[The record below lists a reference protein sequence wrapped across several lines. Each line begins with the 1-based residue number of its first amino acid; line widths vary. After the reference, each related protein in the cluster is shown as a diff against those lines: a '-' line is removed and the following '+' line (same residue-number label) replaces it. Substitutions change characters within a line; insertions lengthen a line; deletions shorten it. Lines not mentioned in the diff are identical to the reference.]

1 MVDAK
6 KVKQVV
12 REVLRTD
19 FNKEFDTE
27 DEALSFIAKMDSLD
41 LMDLC
46 WELEEMLDADIDI
59 DFLDVRGMTDVD
71 KAVAHFLKS
80 LS

>member
-1 MVDAK
+1 MVEAK

-12 REVLRTD
+12 RDVLRTD
-19 FNKEFDTE
+19 FNKEFETE
-27 DEALSFIAKMDSLD
+27 EDALRFIAEMDSLD

-59 DFLDVRGMTDVD
+59 DFINIRGMTDVD
-71 KAVAHFLKS
+71 KAVAHFIKS